1 MPFKLTYAQ
10 FILSYIR
17 RIIWNIEVNTINNLL
32 CRIIVAEPEYVLIC
46 VAWPYANGP
55 LHLGHVA
62 GCYLPPDIH
71 ARYERAMGNRVLMVS
86 GSDEHGTPITVTAE
100 SEGVSPQEIVDRYH
114 AINTQAL
121 LDLGC
126 IWEPN
131 IDPRGVEF
139 GGSLFNRTSDPEH
152 KRIVQ
157 ENFLSLLEAGLF
169 EKNTMQQ
176 YYEIREDGGRFLPDR
191 YVEGEC
197 PNCGEDGARGD
208 QCDECGTT
216 YESHELNNPRSKMNP
231 NATIEI
237 RDTEHFFYR
246 LDRFQTALQN
256 HADERKSFWKT
267 NVRAMTK
274 QWLDM
279 GLRPRAVTRDL
290 EWGIQLPLDGDE
302 WNGKCVYVWFE
313 AVQGYY
319 SCARIWSKTYA
330 GVDDW
335 RKWWCVS
342 DDGVSPRHLYFLGK
356 DNIPFHTVIWPALI
370 MGLNH
375 ANNGL
380 GREDSINLPGP
391 NDLALEYNV
400 PAMEY
405 LMLAGG
411 QFSKSR
417 KHAVWLPSFLERF
430 DPDTLR
436 YYLSINMPESHDTDF
451 NWPDFVEKIN
461 SELNGTYGNYVNR
474 VISLGNKLGNC
485 SGFDTNNPLNK
496 FDNQKYFTN
505 EITRLEEIY
514 KEITSSLER
523 HRYKEALRHVMSAA
537 QFGNQVIQKATPW
550 EAIREI
556 GSADNGN
563 FEISEDS
570 NESLAKLAFGWRLA
584 RFLAIT
590 TQPFLPFSAQRLWTM
605 LGQDGDV
612 SLVSYESSIDWNT
625 PITWSNITDPL
636 FTRLDLDAIIEHE
649 ESLVKSNHDETTTD
663 PGHGVKGSGK
673 KNRKKEVDEMDKEPE
688 GTTFLDFGTFMKV
701 DMRTGTITAVEEHPN
716 ADKLYVV
723 SIDDGTDDGRTVCAG
738 LKPYYSIDQMVGKR
752 IVFVANL
759 EPRKLRGVMSEGM
772 LLAADDGTGNVRLI
786 SVDGDINDG
795 STVR

>member
-1 MPFKLTYAQ
+1 MD
-10 FILSYIR
+10 
-17 RIIWNIEVNTINNLL
+17 
-32 CRIIVAEPEYVLIC
+32 EPEHVLIC

-71 ARYERAMGNRVLMVS
+71 ARYERALGNRVLMVS

-100 SEGVSPQEIVDRYH
+100 SQGVTPQEIVDRYH
-114 AINTQAL
+114 SINTQAL

-131 IDPRGVEF
+131 IDPRGIEF
-139 GGSLFNRTSDPEH
+139 GGALFNRTSDPEH

-157 ENFLSLLEAGLF
+157 ENFLSLLDAGLF
-169 EKNTMQQ
+169 EKKTMQQ
-176 YYEIREDGGRFLPDR
+176 YYEIRDDGGRFLPDR

-197 PNCGEDGARGD
+197 PSCGEDGARGD
-208 QCDECGTT
+208 QCDHCGTT
-216 YESHELNNPRSKMNP
+216 YESHELRNPRSKMNP
-231 NATIEI
+231 NAIIEI

-246 LDRFQTALQN
+246 LDRFQEVLES
-256 HADERKSFWKT
+256 HASDRNEFWKT

-290 EWGIQLPLDGDE
+290 DWGIKLPLDGDE
-302 WNGKCVYVWFE
+302 WHGKCVYVWFE
-313 AVQGYY
+313 AVQGYF
-319 SCARIWSKTYA
+319 SCARIWSQRYA
-330 GVDDW
+330 GIDDW
-335 RKWWCVS
+335 RKWWCIS
-342 DDGVSPRHLYFLGK
+342 DDGVAPRHLYFLGK

-375 ANNGL
+375 AKNGL
-380 GREDSINLPGP
+380 GEQDTILLPGP
-391 NDLALEYNV
+391 NDLALESNV

-461 SELNGTYGNYVNR
+461 SELIGTYGNFVNR
-474 VISLGNKLGNC
+474 IISLSEKLDNMKSNNGNKSLKNWEDISKC
-485 SGFDTNNPLNK
+485 IPETK
-496 FDNQKYFTN
+496 K
-505 EITRLEEIY
+505 LEEIIDSI
-514 KEITSSLER
+514 KSSLNR

-537 QFGNQVIQKATPW
+537 QFGNQMIQKAEPW
-550 EAIREI
+550 VAIRE
-556 GSADNGN
+556 ADG
-563 FEISEDS
+563 DS
-570 NESLAKLAFGWRLA
+570 RLSPESVDSLAKLAFGWRLA

-590 TQPFLPFSAQRLWTM
+590 TQPFLPFSAQRLWRM
-605 LGQDGDV
+605 IGQEGEV
-612 SLVSYESSIDWNT
+612 SEVSYDSAIDWSVPMT
-625 PITWSNITDPL
+625 GSMIAEPL
-636 FTRLDLDAIIEHE
+636 FTRLDLDSIIEHE
-649 ESLVKSNHDETTTD
+649 ELLATSNEDELHED
-663 PGHGVKGSGK
+663 PGHGVKGIGK
-673 KNRKKEVDEMDKEPE
+673 KQNKKDGEDMEKAPE
-688 GTTFLDFGTFMKV
+688 GTIFLDFETFIKV
-701 DMRTGTITAVEEHPN
+701 DMRTGTIKAVDDHPD

-723 SIDDGTDDGRTVCAG
+723 SIDDGTDEGRTVCAG
-738 LKPYYSIDQMVGKR
+738 LKPYYTIEEMVGKSV
-752 IVFVANL
+752 VFVANL

-772 LLAADDGTGNVRLI
+772 LLAADDGSGNVRLI
-786 SVDGDINDG
+786 SVDGDIQNG